1 MHRAYLNKLHYW
13 NDHLS
18 TYEASKFFLN
28 AFDEVLITN
37 MKVILKNH

>member
-13 NDHLS
+13 NDHSS

-28 AFDEVLITN
+28 AFDEDLITYV
-37 MKVILKNH
+37 KVILKNN